1 MLTVQL
7 SKQRGVSL
15 VELLITVGLGLV
27 LMAALTSVF
36 SNTLG
41 VNSRSLTLSQ
51 LQEETTAVMEL
62 MVSDIRR
69 TGYHA
74 NAANIIIDPDNT
86 VTAFNDSVVI
96 SAFPDEAGSSCILFK
111 YDNNANG
118 IDDGDSEAFGYRL
131 ANGQIER
138 RQSSA
143 SCTEGGWQDL
153 TSTAMVNVTALTFT
167 LTEQTSGDMTE
178 QQVNIVLVAQAATD
192 PSLQRTLTTDVVLRN
207 AF

>member
-7 SKQRGVSL
+7 SKQRGLSL
-15 VELLITVGLGLV
+15 VELMITVGLGLV

-41 VNSRSLTLSQ
+41 VNSRSLTFSQ

-74 NAANIIIDPDNT
+74 GAANIIIAPDNT
-86 VTAFNDSVVI
+86 VTAFSDSVVI
-96 SAFPDEAGSSCILFK
+96 SAFSDEAGSSCILFK
-111 YDNNANG
+111 YDING
-118 IDDGDSEAFGYRL
+118 NGVDDGNSEAFGYRL
-131 ANGQIER
+131 ATGQIER

-153 TSTAMVNVTALTFT
+153 TSTAMVNVSALTFT
-167 LTEQTSGDMTE
+167 LTEQISADMTE
-178 QQVNIVLVAQAATD
+178 QRVNIVLVAQAATD
-192 PSLQRTLTTDVVLRN
+192 PTLQRTLTTDVVLRN